1 MREAITEMLRNAA
14 GRIEIKNAEE
24 RRKVSPREA
33 VLNSE
38 GFRALWERIKHKT
51 TYRVQFN
58 NEDLLKECTEA
69 LNQAPTIPRP
79 RMQWET
85 ADIQVEQSGIQ
96 GGLLKSGAPVSL
108 RNGVVDLPDV
118 LTELQDRT
126 QLKRSSIGRI
136 LRDSGRLDDL
146 KCQPAEIHR
155 NGGGSHQPT
164 EEACACGRH
173 QIPAFGR

>member
-1 MREAITEMLRNAA
+1 MLREALSDGTVTLQGEFEPLREAITEMLRNAA

-96 GGLLKSGAPVSL
+96 GGLLEIGGAGESA
-108 RNGVVDLPDV
+108 
-118 LTELQDRT
+118 Q
-126 QLKRSSIGRI
+126 RS
-136 LRDSGRLDDL
+136 
-146 KCQPAEIHR
+146 C
-155 NGGGSHQPT
+155 
-164 EEACACGRH
+164 
-173 QIPAFGR
+173 